1 MTVIG
6 LGAMGK
12 ALAGAFLDNGHPT
25 TVWNRTAGKGRELAG
40 RGATEAATAAE
51 AIAASPVV
59 VVCVLDYDAVREV
72 LGAPVPVPAPAASG
86 LTNPAE
92 PGDVLDG
99 SRTPGTPGTPD
110 GSLTSDG
117 PGAPG
122 AVAGLL
128 AGRTLVN
135 LTNGTPRQA
144 RELARW
150 ASERGAGY
158 LDGGIMAV
166 PPMIGSPGSLVLCS
180 GSPGA
185 FAAHEGTLSA
195 LGTVDYLGEDA
206 GRASLY
212 DIALLS
218 AMYGMFGGFL
228 QAVAITGSER
238 IPATE
243 FTPLVVSWLNAML
256 TSLPAMAKAYDAND
270 HSATASN
277 LEMQATGFVNLLET
291 GREQGVSTEL
301 LEPMGALLARGVAA
315 NRGDADLSALID
327 LLRTDPA
334 QDTDLARDTDPGRG
348 ADFAEG
354 SDPARATDAG
364 SRDTGSHGAESHSA
378 ESRDTGLHGLG
389 SHGAGSRDTGLHG
402 LGSHD
407 TGSHDLGSHGAESHG
422 LGSHDARSHDARSH
436 DLGSE

>member
-25 TVWNRTAGKGRELAG
+25 TVWNRTAGKGGELVE

-51 AIAASPVV
+51 AIAASPLV
-59 VVCVLDYDAVREV
+59 VVCVLDDAAVRAT
-72 LGAPVPVPAPAASG
+72 LGAPAAPGASDSADIPHAPGPSG
-86 LTNPAE
+86 LAN
-92 PGDVLDG
+92 
-99 SRTPGTPGTPD
+99 TPGTTGGPGT
-110 GSLTSDG
+110 STG
-117 PGAPG
+117 PGTASE
-122 AVAGLL
+122 AL

-150 ASERGAGY
+150 ASAQGTDY

-166 PPMIGSPGSLVLCS
+166 PPMIGRPGSLVLCS
-180 GSPGA
+180 GSPRA
-185 FAAHEGTLSA
+185 FAAHEETLSA
-195 LGTVDYLGEDA
+195 TGTVSYLGEDA
-206 GRASLY
+206 GRAALY

-228 QAVAITGSER
+228 QAVALAGSEKV
-238 IPATE
+238 PATE
-243 FTPLVVSWLNAML
+243 FTPMVVSWLNAMIAG
-256 TSLPAMAKAYDAND
+256 LPEMAKAYDTND

-291 GREQGVSTEL
+291 GRDQGVGTEL
-301 LEPMGALLARGVAA
+301 LEPMGALLNRGVAA
-315 NRGDADLSALID
+315 GRGGDDLSALID

-334 QDTDLARDTDPGRG
+334 RRG
-348 ADFAEG
+348 
-354 SDPARATDAG
+354 PDAG
-364 SRDTGSHGAESHSA
+364 SN
-378 ESRDTGLHGLG
+378 
-389 SHGAGSRDTGLHG
+389 
-402 LGSHD
+402 
-407 TGSHDLGSHGAESHG
+407 
-422 LGSHDARSHDARSH
+422 

>member
-25 TVWNRTAGKGRELAG
+25 TVWNRTAGRGGELTA

-72 LGAPVPVPAPAASG
+72 LGAPGPSG
-86 LTNPAE
+86 LE
-92 PGDVLDG
+92 DVLDTPGTPDDSRTPDTLGTFDGGSRTPGTLEAPDG
-99 SRTPGTPGTPD
+99 SRTPGTPGPLD
-110 GSLTSDG
+110 GSR
-117 PGAPG
+117 
-122 AVAGLL
+122 AVSGLL

-150 ASERGAGY
+150 ASERGADY

-166 PPMIGSPGSLVLCS
+166 PPMIGTPGSLVLCS
-180 GSPGA
+180 GSPEA
-185 FAAHEGTLSA
+185 FTAHEGTLSA
-195 LGTVDYLGEDA
+195 LGAVDYLGEDA
-206 GRASLY
+206 GRAALY

-228 QAVAITGSER
+228 QAVALTGSER

-243 FTPLVVSWLNAML
+243 FTPLVVAWLNAML

-277 LEMQATGFVNLLET
+277 LGMQAKGFVNLLET
-291 GREQGVSTEL
+291 GRDQGVRTEL
-301 LEPMGALLARGVAA
+301 LEPMGALLDRGVAA
-315 NRGDADLSALID
+315 NRGGDDLSALID
-327 LLRTDPA
+327 LLRTNPA
-334 QDTDLARDTDPGRG
+334 RG
-348 ADFAEG
+348 AD
-354 SDPARATDAG
+354 PTRATDDPTRAV
-364 SRDTGSHGAESHSA
+364 DPAKVT
-378 ESRDTGLHGLG
+378 
-389 SHGAGSRDTGLHG
+389 
-402 LGSHD
+402 
-407 TGSHDLGSHGAESHG
+407 
-422 LGSHDARSHDARSH
+422 DAASY